1 MGFASSAVCFNG
13 RARSPVVGDESESL
27 NPFELVEA
35 GD

>member
-1 MGFASSAVCFNG
+1 LPP
-13 RARSPVVGDESESL
+13 SPIVGDESESL